1 MHAFWRPRRCI
12 RTKVTRKAMEKTRFW
27 VDAYVEKRHCA
38 AIAIGRICSGQR
50 VFVASACGIPG
61 HLVRELVQ
69 AAPRLHGLEILR
81 LETAADDLLS
91 SVTRDPRHV
100 NRIVCLGSS
109 IGTRP
114 DSRFLTPINLSAL
127 PRLLKQRNLPIHV
140 ALVQACPPDD
150 FGWMSLGVSVDV
162 VLAAC
167 QAAERVIVQVNPRM
181 PRTLGRGFIH
191 VNDVDDI
198 VEYEEDVATVSW
210 PSSSAS
216 ETAIARHVQRLVD
229 DESTLQLSPG
239 PLSEAILRKLSGKRH
254 LGIHTGYLTDAMM
267 HLFSVGAVTNRKK
280 GLNEGKLTAC
290 GALGSRRLYE
300 FLDNNPAVEF
310 HPADYIHHPGII
322 SSHHRMVAI
331 NEAVV
336 MDLTGQV
343 AAIAP
348 AGDRFGGITAMA
360 DFIRGAA
367 QARHGKPII
376 VLQATDETGKSRII
390 AQLADIPVAL
400 QRGDVHD
407 VVTEFG
413 AVNLF
418 GKSLQE
424 RALAMISIAHPDVRE
439 SLFEEAQTLGLLGS
453 ERALKASIRGVYP
466 LELEETVVID
476 AKTVT
481 IRPAKPVDERRIQ
494 EHFYNLPV
502 DDVISRFFQKRTRF
516 HREELEPF
524 SQIDYI
530 KGLTLVAVVGEFGFE
545 KVVAMGG
552 YLLEVGDNMAEV
564 AFSVDRNWQGKG
576 LGKRLGAKLAAA
588 ARENGIAGLTAYTL
602 SHNRSMV
609 RLFNSLP
616 FKVKTR
622 FEYDTLLLSCRFD
635 EIRAPD

>member
-1 MHAFWRPRRCI
+1 
-12 RTKVTRKAMEKTRFW
+12 MEKSKFW
-27 VDAYVEKRHCA
+27 ADAYVEKRCSATA
-38 AIAIGRICSGQR
+38 AIDRICSGQR
-50 VFVASACGIPG
+50 VFVASACGAPG

-69 AAPRLHGLEILR
+69 ASPRLHALEIMR
-81 LETAADDLLS
+81 LESADDDLLLP
-91 SVTRDPRHV
+91 VTRDPRHIT
-100 NRIVCLGSS
+100 RIVSLESS
-109 IGTRP
+109 LNGVRP
-114 DSRFLTPINLSAL
+114 DSRFLTPMNVSAL
-127 PRLLKQRNLPIHV
+127 PRLLKTRNLPIDV

-167 QAAERVIVQVNPRM
+167 QTAERVIVQVNPQM

-198 VEYEEDVATVSW
+198 VEYDEAITTVSW
-210 PSSSAS
+210 PSPST
-216 ETAIARHVQRLVD
+216 TAVTIARHVQRLVD
-229 DESTLQLSPG
+229 DESTLQISPG
-239 PLSEAILRKLSGKRH
+239 PLSEAILRGLSGKRQ

-267 HLFSVGAVTNRKK
+267 HLVSAGAITNRKK
-280 GLNEGKLTAC
+280 GFNEGKLTAC
-290 GALGSRRLYE
+290 GAIGSRHLYE
-300 FLDNNPAVEF
+300 FLDDNPAVEF
-310 HPADYIHHPGII
+310 HPADYIHHPDVI
-322 SSHHRMVAI
+322 SRHHRMVAI
-331 NEAVV
+331 NAAVV

-343 AAIAP
+343 AALP
-348 AGDRFGGITAMA
+348 AAGNRFGGITAMP

-367 QARHGKPII
+367 QARQGKAII
-376 VLQATDETGKSRII
+376 VLEATGPTGKRRIVS
-390 AQLADIPVAL
+390 QLDTPVVL

-407 VVTEFG
+407 VVTEYG

-439 SLFEEAQTLGLLGS
+439 SLFDEAKALGLLGS

-476 AKTVT
+476 GEAVT

-494 EHFYNLPV
+494 EHFYNLPA

-516 HREELEPF
+516 LREELEPM

-530 KGLTLVAVVGEFGFE
+530 KDLTLVAVVGEFGFG

-552 YLLEVGDNMAEV
+552 YLLEIGDNMAEV

-576 LGKRLGAKLAAA
+576 LGKRIGAKLAAA

-622 FEYDTLLLSCRFD
+622 MEYDTLLLSCRFD
-635 EIRAPD
+635 EMRSPD